1 MDADELVGPE
11 TPTEGGLL
19 AERGVAEYTELEIL
33 PERSPPAERGA
44 VQYTEL
50 RLPFEGDRPVERG
63 VEDDT
68 GLKI

>member
-33 PERSPPAERGA
+33 PERGA

-50 RLPFEGDRPVERG
+50 RLLFEGDRPVERG

-68 GLKI
+68 GLKT